1 MKKFSALLVCL
12 CILMSSVT
20 ALAENE
26 VTVNFNGEK
35 KEFDVEPFI
44 ENDRTLVPMRAIFE
58 AVGAKVT
65 WDAATQ
71 TVFVF
76 DENKADVKFIAL
88 QIGQGTAFVSDEKKS
103 LDVPARIV
111 EDRTFV
117 PLRFVMEELGCEV
130 TWDSDT
136 YTISINNKTAE

>member
-1 MKKFSALLVCL
+1 MKKISALLVCL
-12 CILMSSVT
+12 CILMTSVA

-35 KEFDVEPFI
+35 MEFDAAPFI
-44 ENDRTLVPMRAIFE
+44 ENDRTLVPMRALFE

-65 WDAATQ
+65 WDASTQ
-71 TVFVF
+71 TVLVLN
-76 DENKADVKFIAL
+76 EKEAVAKFIAL
-88 QIGQGTAFVSDEKKS
+88 QIGQDTAFVGDEKKA

-111 EDRTFV
+111 KGRTFV